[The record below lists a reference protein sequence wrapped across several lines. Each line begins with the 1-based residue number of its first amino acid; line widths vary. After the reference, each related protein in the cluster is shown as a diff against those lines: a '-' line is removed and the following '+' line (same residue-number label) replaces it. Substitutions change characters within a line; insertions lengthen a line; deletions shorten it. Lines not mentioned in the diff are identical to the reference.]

1 MICQDF
7 SVERFPLIF
16 LFTFL
21 HPFNLP
27 RIFSFFFFFFSLAVA
42 LPQVNSE
49 TDWLMHHQEQRVIIK
64 CREDESEEEKK
75 GIAFVIACIACASR
89 MTINN

>member
-1 MICQDF
+1 MSRFLGRVISAYF
-7 SVERFPLIF
+7 SFYFPSPLQSSSD
-16 LFTFL
+16 LF
-21 HPFNLP
+21 
-27 RIFSFFFFFFSLAVA
+27 FFFFFFSLAVA